1 MKSSQILVETLKQAL
16 KTRRIN
22 YKALAQ
28 AWTLSEASVKRI
40 MSQGDLSLERI
51 EQACELMQMSFG
63 DLIRLTPFQ
72 LETQDQELSPEH
84 EAEFVNEPKL
94 FHFWFLLSEGKTVKW
109 IEKKFE
115 VSQAEIQK
123 FLSALDRI
131 KLIEL
136 HPGNKV
142 RVLAKHRVRF
152 RKDGQMGKKIVL
164 QAKDSFLNADFN
176 NASEH
181 LRFGM
186 YRLNM
191 QSVIRYKSKMD
202 KLIHEMKSEG
212 EIEGEQ
218 TDSVEFG
225 FLLAL
230 RPWTSP
236 LLTAMKTR
244 AKSGKTES

>member
-28 AWTLSEASVKRI
+28 VWQLSEASVKRI
-40 MSQGDLSLERI
+40 MSQGDLNLERI

-72 LETQDQELSPEH
+72 AETLDQELSLEH

-94 FHFWFLLSEGKTVKW
+94 FHFWMLLSEGKTVKW
-109 IEKKFE
+109 IEKKFD
-115 VSQAEIQK
+115 VTPAEIQK
-123 FLSALDRI
+123 FVSALDRI

-142 RVLAKHRVRF
+142 RILAKNRVRF
-152 RKDGQMGKKIVL
+152 RKDGQMGKRIVTH
-164 QAKDSFLNADFN
+164 AKDSFLNAEFKNSD
-176 NASEH
+176 EH

-186 YRLNM
+186 YRLNT
-191 QSVIRYKSKMD
+191 QSVVRYKTKMD
-202 KLIHEMKSEG
+202 KLIHEMKSES

-218 TDSVEFG
+218 SDSVEFG

-236 LLTAMKTR
+236 LLTAMKPR
-244 AKSGKTES
+244 GKFG